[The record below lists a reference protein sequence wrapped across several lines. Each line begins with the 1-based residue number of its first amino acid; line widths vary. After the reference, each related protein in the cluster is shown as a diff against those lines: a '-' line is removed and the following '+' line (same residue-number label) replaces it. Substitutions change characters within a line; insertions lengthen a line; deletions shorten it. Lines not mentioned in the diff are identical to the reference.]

1 MREFFIQE
9 QVLLRILKKKLNPA
23 LYEYAVGELEK
34 FYDKCYE
41 EFDIRAVHTDREGQ
55 PKLIKYNKFGEEVSE
70 IWVNE
75 GYKKTVADTYNTGIV
90 GYVHKEIPERGQKG
104 NYLYSYA
111 QGYLLSQVEPWF
123 YCPVTLTMA
132 VAYLI
137 DHYAD
142 DEPHVLSTGEVE
154 LYEGATFLTERQGG
168 SDVPMR

>member
-23 LYEYAVGELEK
+23 LYEYAVRELEK
-34 FYDKCYE
+34 FYDKCYR

-90 GYVHKEIPERGQKG
+90 GYVHKEIPELGQKG

-111 QGYLLSQVEPWF
+111 QELRKFLLIIFTV
-123 YCPVTLTMA
+123 
-132 VAYLI
+132 I
-137 DHYAD
+137 
-142 DEPHVLSTGEVE
+142 TGWIRKC
-154 LYEGATFLTERQGG
+154 YRTSIF
-168 SDVPMR
+168 MRLFVR